1 MSVKDVLTGIA
12 EALNPLDGIKDTI
25 TDIIHS
31 VKGDPAVLKELQLR
45 EIEARLKV
53 DQAKA
58 EARVRLEEVW
68 MKDSESLREQIKTEL
83 QSTDP
88 FVRRAR
94 PAWLWGLLSVYCI
107 NYGLTT
113 IANWFG
119 AGVVPMDLPQELH
132 LLTGGLV
139 LGYGYMRTIEKRGA
153 KPPFTK

>member
-1 MSVKDVLTGIA
+1 MSVKDVLVGIA

-25 TDIIHS
+25 TDVIHS
-31 VKGDPAVLKELQLR
+31 IKGDPAVLKELQLR

-58 EARVRLEEVW
+58 EARVKLEAVW
-68 MKDSESLREQIKTEL
+68 MKDAESLREQIKIEL
-83 QSTDP
+83 QSEDP

-94 PAWLWGLLSVYCI
+94 PAWLWGLLCVYLI

-119 AGVVPMDLPQELH
+119 AGVVPMEMPVEVH
-132 LLTGGLV
+132 YLTGGLV
-139 LGYGYMRTIEKRGA
+139 LGYGYLRTIEKRGA
-153 KPPFTK
+153 KPPLSK